1 MRISDRLRYEIFEKS
16 LIDLKSELQR
26 TQEMISSG
34 KSILRPKDD
43 PVNFSIS
50 IQFDSEIEKYEQ
62 YVRNTERLIMLG
74 GYYDSS
80 INKIHEL
87 LGRAK
92 EIAITQASD
101 TMNSDTRRA
110 SNEEI
115 KGIIE
120 QLVSIGNTEVQ
131 GLYIFGGKKLDTK
144 PFDLNDDYS
153 VTFNG
158 TEDVIS
164 VYTDSGVKEDLGIS
178 GYRIFLK
185 GTDIFSVLKGLKE
198 ALEENDVE
206 GIRDSLDGLNQ
217 ALSMTETNLSYVGT
231 YVAKLERTKEILELR
246 KSEIQKIESEF
257 RDVDLAK
264 IVSDFNALTLTYQ
277 TMLYAMARI
286 QELNILNYLK

>member
-62 YVRNTERLIMLG
+62 YVRNTERLIMFG

-110 SNEEI
+110 SSEEI

-246 KSEIQKIESEF
+246 KSEIQKIQSEL
-257 RDVDLAK
+257 RDADLAK

-277 TMLYAMARI
+277 TMLYAMAKI